1 MVEKTLKTQNEG
13 GCYFYRTRKITL
25 DGIKTNVQ
33 EKLLKTPGGVFFSI
47 VKKDCNFTKEEMKT
61 IFEYE
66 KYLKRENEKITKEL
80 TKMVI

>member
-1 MVEKTLKTQNEG
+1 
-13 GCYFYRTRKITL
+13 
-25 DGIKTNVQ
+25 
-33 EKLLKTPGGVFFSI
+33 LKTPGGVFFSI

-66 KYLKRENEKITKEL
+66 KYLKRENEKITEEL